1 MKNNLRTFV
10 AVEMSEA
17 VRDRAEELIGLLRAS
32 AVDVKWVARQNMHLT
47 LKFLDEV
54 PLREIPAVCQAVV
67 AAVADSKAFDF
78 EVRSAGAF
86 PNIRRP
92 RTLWLGGGRGREQMI
107 ALQERLEKPLA
118 KLGFRKEPRRFE
130 PHLTIGRVRNGG
142 PAMLALGELLRQQAD
157 FEAGRTRVAEL
168 VVFSSQLGPQ
178 GPTYEALS
186 RAPLAR

>member
-1 MKNNLRTFV
+1 
-10 AVEMSEA
+10 
-17 VRDRAEELIGLLRAS
+17 
-32 AVDVKWVARQNMHLT
+32 
-47 LKFLDEV
+47 
-54 PLREIPAVCQAVV
+54 
-67 AAVADSKAFDF
+67 
-78 EVRSAGAF
+78 
-86 PNIRRP
+86 
-92 RTLWLGGGRGREQMI
+92 MI